1 MNLYFNAN
9 VQILLFNFEKF
20 EIKSKYKMSHNNWNN
35 EPSNQDNWWS
45 QPNKNETGWSQTAWA
60 LENQVKIRQEL
71 LFTL

>member
-1 MNLYFNAN
+1 
-9 VQILLFNFEKF
+9 
-20 EIKSKYKMSHNNWNN
+20 MSQNNWNN

-60 LENQVKIRQEL
+60 LENQVKIRLEL